1 MAKKFYVVWRGV
13 KTGVFHDWPTTL
25 ALVDGFPGAQY
36 KSFPTLSEAETAFRE
51 GAPA

>member
-36 KSFPTLSEAETAFRE
+36 KSFPTL
-51 GAPA
+51 